1 MLFDPETQGITRR
14 KMMKDYL
21 FRSAIPGDVSK
32 ICNEASKDGYSVEE
46 LYKEGP
52 KFWILMSR
60 DVAAAVPVVKKS
72 APKKKPVKKAAA
84 PKVSIE
90 EESATKE

>member
-1 MLFDPETQGITRR
+1 
-14 KMMKDYL
+14 MMKEYS

-32 ICNEASKDGYSVEE
+32 ICNEAAAEGFEVEQ

-60 DVAAAVPVVKKS
+60 DPVTPVPVVKKS